1 MTDSVSIADKADWL
15 ADKNLKRLLAALS
28 EAGEEARI
36 AGGAVRNALIGEPVA
51 DIDIATTNRPE
62 ETMRRARAA
71 GFKAVP
77 TGIEHGTITVVIAG
91 KGYEVTTL
99 RADVETDGRHA
110 KVSFGRDWKADAERR
125 DFSINAL
132 YAKADGTVVDLVGGI
147 ADIAAR
153 RLRFIGDAEKR
164 IREDYLRILRFFRF
178 FAWYG
183 AGRPDADGLK
193 ACARLKEGLDRLSAE
208 RVWAELKKL
217 LSAPDPSRA
226 LLWMRQ
232 AGVLSRVLPE
242 SEKWGIDAVHGL
254 IAAERDLGW
263 PAQPLL
269 RLAAMVPP
277 DAARMKAMAERLRFS
292 SDEANRMQRW
302 ALTPT
307 IEAKTTEGM
316 LAKTLYLGDRQ
327 AVVDRLKLSL
337 SAARARVATDDAAL
351 TEAGGY
357 ARLLGYA
364 EKWEKPAF
372 PVKGADMSALGL
384 SPGPKFGALLKTLET
399 EWVEKGFQPD
409 RGALL
414 ERAAEI
420 LNKS

>member
-1 MTDSVSIADKADWL
+1 
-15 ADKNLKRLLAALS
+15 
-28 EAGEEARI
+28 
-36 AGGAVRNALIGEPVA
+36 
-51 DIDIATTNRPE
+51 
-62 ETMRRARAA
+62 
-71 GFKAVP
+71 
-77 TGIEHGTITVVIAG
+77 
-91 KGYEVTTL
+91 VTTL

-263 PAQPLL
+263 PVQPLL

-316 LAKTLYLGDRQ
+316 HAKTLYLGDRQ